1 MPLSRKRSFMDDC
14 KHFRI
19 AAEPRKYRQ
28 AGVGGVCPIWSAQ
41 EQNKEFNTK
50 RTTDSSYDGMIP
62 KCEKPSNISDSMVE
76 RTVKNV
82 TDTYAK
88 CERRGRIC
96 AFSLVSPYIFLRRRY
111 PILVYCICLQGR
123 RYPLASPMPLAHL
136 GARPIGRIWRIVCII
151 KTCEHALWHPKEHV
165 DSKRTISRPFDAS
178 PKCFHEHGFASFG
191 HSMIFS
197 KRVFFMTRLLSHNSA
212 SLRRCVAGSIEICR
226 WCMMNMIRQAI

>member
-82 TDTYAK
+82 TVQSVKGAGAFARSHWYHLIFFCDEGIQYWYTVYAF
-88 CERRGRIC
+88 RGGGIPLQAPC
-96 AFSLVSPYIFLRRRY
+96 PL
-111 PILVYCICLQGR
+111 PIWGR
-123 RYPLASPMPLAHL
+123 AP
-136 GARPIGRIWRIVCII
+136 
-151 KTCEHALWHPKEHV
+151 
-165 DSKRTISRPFDAS
+165 
-178 PKCFHEHGFASFG
+178 
-191 HSMIFS
+191 
-197 KRVFFMTRLLSHNSA
+197 
-212 SLRRCVAGSIEICR
+212 
-226 WCMMNMIRQAI
+226 